1 MSLSKQSLRL
11 YCLKLDQPTQMI
23 SAKIPVDVSIST
35 YIPELDMFEK
45 EIREDRNRRGDS
57 VLIAF
62 HQSQPVAYLFATTKD
77 CWVGE
82 IDDWLLIKPQ
92 EVYLYDAFTQPAY
105 RGNHIYS
112 TLLANAAGFFKK
124 KSYSCALIFTDT
136 HNVSSTQGIERCG
149 FHLYGTVQRFNFFG
163 THMWNF
169 KTTGTYVKSHFK
181 NEI

>member
-1 MSLSKQSLRL
+1 
-11 YCLKLDQPTQMI
+11 MI
-23 SAKIPVDVSIST
+23 SARIPVDVSMST
-35 YIPELDMFEK
+35 YVPVLDLFEK
-45 EIREDRNRRGDS
+45 EIREDRNKRGDS

-62 HQSQPVAYLFATTKD
+62 YQSQPVSYLFATTKD

-82 IDDWLLIKPQ
+82 VNDWLIVKPQ

-112 TLLANAAGFFKK
+112 TLISSAADFFRK
-124 KSYSCALIFTDT
+124 KSYSYALIFTST

-149 FHLYGTVQRFNFFG
+149 FDHYGTVHCFNFFG

-169 KTTGTYVKSHFK
+169 KTTSTYVKSHFK
-181 NEI
+181 HQI